1 MPLREANREIYTEAM
16 IHVLILEEHDLVRQ
30 ALEEHL
36 RTTCGLNVIHSTGS
50 YTEAVSCA
58 RDEQPDVIL
67 MEIKTSEGM
76 EALQALRKALPQS
89 AIIVLTSYLDSR
101 EEAEVLQMGA
111 CAYLLKSIDTAELVR
126 QIQESARAV
135 LAS

>member
-1 MPLREANREIYTEAM
+1 M
-16 IHVLILEEHDLVRQ
+16 VRQ
-30 ALEEHL
+30 ALAERL
-36 RTTCGLNVIHSTGS
+36 CAADDLDVIHSTGK
-50 YTEAVSCA
+50 YIDAVQWA
-58 RDEQPDVIL
+58 GDQQPEVVL

-76 EALQALRKALPQS
+76 DALEALRKAFPNS

-126 QIQESARAV
+126 QIQESAKTA